1 MTTYP
6 ITILILLAVASFMSM
21 VYWHDRLSG
30 LPADS
35 TRAVLCTLMTL
46 LCAALAAVCVIAAG
60 VLLALRVHE
69 TTRA

>member
-6 ITILILLAVASFMSM
+6 ITILILLAVASFLSAAG
-21 VYWHDRLSG
+21 WHNKAHE
-30 LPADS
+30 LP
-35 TRAVLCTLMTL
+35 VGMNFFLCWVIIL

-69 TTRA
+69 TTRV